1 MAFKNQVPNV
11 YSVGLRSVGSYQVSG
26 TPWLTG
32 SASLANTNG
41 VRFSFP
47 YVSKSLTVINT
58 GTVALRLHF
67 QSGSELDTVT
77 DGVAVAIT
85 TIGDCDVQNKL
96 HYITVPASNGSVTL
110 DVKCKEFYISN
121 HAGGAAGSFEA
132 FAELTNIPTGSMF
145 TLTGSGIT
153 G

>member
-32 SASLANTNG
+32 SAALLTDDTI
-41 VRFSFP
+41 RHRLP
-47 YVSKSLTVINT
+47 TVSKSLTIINT
-58 GTVALRLHF
+58 GAETIFLHF
-67 QSGSELDTVT
+67 NSGSLTFT
-77 DGVAVAIT
+77 GDGT
-85 TIGDCDVQNKL
+85 GDPQNYTSGDPWKAKY
-96 HYITVPASNGSVTL
+96 HYITIPASNGSVTL
-110 DVKCKEFYISN
+110 DVKCKEFFLSN
-121 HAGGAAGSFEA
+121 PNGATTGYEA